1 MALAPQAERRHHRV
15 TMNTLTLRK
24 GTERGQADHGW
35 LLAKHSFSF
44 ADYYDPS
51 HMHYRTLRVIN
62 EDRVAAGQGFG
73 THPHRDMEIITYI
86 LDGQLQHKDS
96 MGNGRIIETGDFQYM
111 SAGSGVQHSEFNP
124 SRENKVHLL
133 QIWIVPDAKGL
144 TPRYAEKPMANAET
158 GRLHLI
164 TSKTGRDDSIAIHQ
178 DADLYLARFAG
189 GEEIAHTLK
198 AGRGVWLQV
207 AEGSVSVNGTALAQG
222 DAVSLDAQK
231 DTLLSIR
238 ASGKSQALLFDLA

>member
-1 MALAPQAERRHHRV
+1 
-15 TMNTLTLRK
+15 MNTLTLRK
-24 GTERGQADHGW
+24 SAERGQADHGW

-44 ADYYDPS
+44 ADYYDPK
-51 HMHYRTLRVIN
+51 HMQYRTLRVIN

-124 SRENKVHLL
+124 SKANKVHLL
-133 QIWIVPDAKGL
+133 QIWITPDAKGL
-144 TPRYAEKPMANAET
+144 KPRYAEKPMASAET

-178 DADLYLARFAG
+178 DADLYLARLTEG
-189 GEEIAHTLK
+189 QEVTHTLK
-198 AGRGVWLQV
+198 SGRGMWLQV
-207 AEGSVSVNGTALAQG
+207 AEGSVSLNGTVLQQG
-222 DAVSLDAQK
+222 DAISLDAKAETPLAIQ
-231 DTLLSIR
+231 
-238 ASGKSQALLFDLA
+238 ASEKAQVLLFDLA